1 MTRNKKTNELT
12 KGDAYTSILQYMMHP
27 ESIALTSDQEK
38 ILDRWIFCNTMLKD
52 RKMKEEDIID
62 RLATKFEVSKFTA
75 RNDIGYTMA
84 LFVEARRFSKE
95 YLLYHHIEDMGLMI
109 EKWKLDKSLAP
120 FVPKLLHEYT
130 IALSKLPD
138 TINQKQRPKVT
149 NNFFVVP
156 GQNVQAPMSY
166 DEAVIEAAKMIE
178 QEEKEDSI
186 TDIDYEDADNDEQ

>member
-62 RLATKFEVSKFTA
+62 RLASKFEVSKFTA

-95 YLLYHHIEDMGLMI
+95 YLLYHHIE
-109 EKWKLDKSLAP
+109 
-120 FVPKLLHEYT
+120 
-130 IALSKLPD
+130 
-138 TINQKQRPKVT
+138 
-149 NNFFVVP
+149 
-156 GQNVQAPMSY
+156 
-166 DEAVIEAAKMIE
+166 
-178 QEEKEDSI
+178 
-186 TDIDYEDADNDEQ
+186 